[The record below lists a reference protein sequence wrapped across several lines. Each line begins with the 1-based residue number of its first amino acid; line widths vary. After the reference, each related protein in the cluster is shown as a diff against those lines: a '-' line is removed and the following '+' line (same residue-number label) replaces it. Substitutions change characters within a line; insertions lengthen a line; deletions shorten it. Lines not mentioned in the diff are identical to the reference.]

1 MGIFILRRLL
11 YSIPVL
17 IATSFII
24 FSFVSLAGDPLGQLK
39 LDPHLSKVTLQQRID
54 EKHLDKPIPIRY
66 LYWVKEASTQKFGTT
81 LNGDHNIWEDF
92 RRVIPHTLQLVIIAE
107 LLAVLIAV
115 AIGVLSAV
123 RQYSAFD
130 YTMTAFSFVA
140 FALPVFW
147 LALMLQ
153 IGTTEV
159 FLKWHVRL
167 FYTSGLSSPEPGT
180 GLQWVLDRGQ
190 HLALPVFTLT
200 LISIAAYSRYMRA
213 SMLEV
218 MNSDYIRTARA
229 KGLKERRV
237 TVKHAM
243 RNALIPLTTV
253 VAIDFGVLLGGAIIT
268 ESIFQLDGMG
278 YYFIK
283 NLQQLDVYPVMAW
296 LMVVAVMIIVFN
308 LIADLIYGLL
318 DPRIR
323 LE

>member
-1 MGIFILRRLL
+1 VGIFILRRLL

-54 EKHLDKPIPIRY
+54 EKHLDKPIPVRY
-66 LYWVKEASTQKFGTT
+66 LYWVKEASTGKFGTT
-81 LNGDHNIWEDF
+81 LNGDHKIWEDF

-107 LLAVLIAV
+107 LLAVLFAV

-140 FALPVFW
+140 FAVPVFW

-167 FYTSGLSSPEPGT
+167 FYTSGLSSPEPGG
-180 GLQWVLDRGQ
+180 GLQWVLDRAQ
-190 HLALPVFTLT
+190 HLALPVITLT

-237 TVKHAM
+237 TIKHAM

-253 VAIDFGVLLGGAIIT
+253 VAIDFGVLIGGAIIT

-308 LIADLIYGLL
+308 LIADVIYGLL